1 MQSQAK
7 RDDPCSVTVTNNAS
21 SPRADTETVREIFA
35 EIDGTAALADGQWA
49 NKRGAQRRPLRA
61 MCTVRHVAPNGSDV
75 VTTAGATRDISQTG
89 ISFISHTHFARGGS
103 VHIKLAMSTGVSR
116 GVTGTV
122 VFSRVVRDGW
132 YLTGIRFEPCDDARL
147 TGSDEE
153 EESTEAQSGKHSTKG
168 HEPSVENEQQV
179 VVGARDRA
187 LRLLSSAAST
197 GVHSKEGVDR
207 IILLSAS
214 RDHTIRRASVPALLQ
229 IGPPSGSIGLAELLK
244 DPNPEIQVEA
254 AEALGHMGSESAIEP
269 LRDLLTHD
277 DPEIALRVAAVL
289 GRLGDRSGLGIV
301 RRCMAKRSPHARSAV
316 RTLGIITGQ
325 RFRLNDAG
333 IAEARRQLKKL

>member
-1 MQSQAK
+1 M
-7 RDDPCSVTVTNNAS
+7 
-21 SPRADTETVREIFA
+21 ETICEVLA
-35 EIDGTAALADGQWA
+35 EIDSAAALADGQWA
-49 NKRGAQRRPLRA
+49 NKRGAQRRSLRV

-75 VTTAGATRDISQTG
+75 TTTAGATRDISETG
-89 ISFISHTHFARGGS
+89 ISLISRAHFARGGP
-103 VHIKLAMSTGVSR
+103 VHIILAMSIGDSR
-116 GVTGTV
+116 SVTGTV
-122 VFSRVVRDGW
+122 VFSRNVREGW

-147 TGSDEE
+147 KECNQK
-153 EESTEAQSGKHSTKG
+153 EESTEARSGKDTAKG
-168 HEPSVENEQQV
+168 HEPSVENEQQA

-187 LRLLSSAAST
+187 LRLLHSAAST
-197 GVHSKEGVDR
+197 GVSSKEVVGK

-214 RDHTIRRASVPALLQ
+214 RDHVIRRASVPALLQ
-229 IGPPSGSIGLAELLK
+229 IGPPSGSIGLVELLR

-254 AEALGHMGSESAIEP
+254 AEALGHLRSESAIEP
-269 LRDLLTHD
+269 LKDLLAHD

-289 GRLGDRSGLGIV
+289 GRLGNRSGVGIV
-301 RRCMAKRSPHARSAV
+301 RRCLAKGSPHARSAV